1 MDRKKKP
8 YGYLPPKFPDQSL
21 KNQPRSSGRKTFT
34 TWNYYNKESKLQP
47 AGLVGPV
54 PLRFEETKGL

>member
-21 KNQPRSSGRKTFT
+21 KNQPRPSSRKTFST
-34 TWNYYNKESKLQP
+34 RNHNYKESKLQP